1 MPQPQ
6 HVPLALRDLKPR
18 VVEALRPLEID
29 TGAAERVQFGY
40 RVHTAMI
47 CFAWEPVSVESKIAA
62 LEKRKDR
69 RAARKA
75 YAYLLDSSDS
85 AYSIFIDRHL
95 EFLARHGDNADKR
108 LRKRPLRF
116 LEEEGLECCLWPQL
130 YYHWNLC
137 ETVARAAH
145 ENRKQQQKR
154 KRRADESSDEDEAE
168 VDQATAAIAVSK
180 LGRIKRGFI
189 TKVLSPVIGYGADYQ
204 LLHFVYDLSL
214 WTTIGTKRN
223 IAARSGVPLR
233 LLLKGSPWT
242 PQYWRVRHNALIDMQ
257 RQCGNATLFRT
268 RAPYERTFPYHPWIL
283 HEQEMLG
290 RARQRLAGAET
301 LHMAHV
307 LIQLDKGYF

>member
-1 MPQPQ
+1 MPQPD
-6 HVPLALRDLKPR
+6 HVPPPLRDLKQR

-29 TGAAERVQFGY
+29 TGLVQRVQFGY

-47 CFAWEPVSVESKIAA
+47 SFLWEPVPVEAKIAA
-62 LEKRKDR
+62 LRKRKDR
-69 RAARKA
+69 RAAEKA
-75 YAYLLDSSDS
+75 YVHLMESSDS
-85 AYSIFIDRHL
+85 AYRTFIDRHL
-95 EFLARHGDNADKR
+95 EFLAKHGEDADQK

-116 LEEEGLECCLWPQL
+116 LEEEGLECCLWPHL
-130 YYHWNLC
+130 YYHRNLC

-154 KRRADESSDEDEAE
+154 KRRAEDSSDEEDEAE
-168 VDQATAAIAVSK
+168 HEMDAIAVSE

-189 TKVLSPVIGYGADYQ
+189 RKVLSPVIGYGADYQ

-223 IAARSGVPLR
+223 LASRSGVPLR

-268 RAPYERTFPYHPWIL
+268 RAPYERTFPLPSVDP
-283 HEQEMLG
+283 
-290 RARQRLAGAET
+290 A
-301 LHMAHV
+301 
-307 LIQLDKGYF
+307 